1 MPNHVIVS
9 TLNWSTKTLEEAVG
23 AVAALEFGQI
33 DLALHEGRA
42 HIDPSALA
50 AGGPDAVRREAERVQ
65 GLIARLEMRRTS
77 AFSVDLG
84 TRGLADH
91 APRFAGVCELARAL
105 AVPVLTLMSAPT
117 GTLLADEAGR
127 LAALLPVA
135 ADRGIQ
141 LTVPTYRD
149 QVTSTLEAVL
159 QLCEAVPGLGV
170 TLDVGHLYAG
180 PHRSADYSALLP
192 LVKHVY
198 LRDATV
204 DHPQVPAGSGS
215 VDFGGI
221 VSRLHAAGYEGK
233 FAIVYDDRVPTLAA
247 PGGSV
252 DTEANVIRMRDVFV
266 AAERAAGIVRSGPP
280 PVPAP

>member
-9 TLNWSTKTLEEAVG
+9 TLNWSTRTLEEAMA

-50 AGGPDAVRREAERVQ
+50 TGGPDAIRREAERVQ

-84 TRGLADH
+84 TGNLADH
-91 APRFAGVCELARAL
+91 GPRFSAVCDLARAL
-105 AVPVLTLMSAPT
+105 DVPVLTLMSAPT
-117 GTLLADEAGR
+117 GTPLAVEVGR
-127 LAALLPVA
+127 LSEFLPVA
-135 ADRGIQ
+135 ADRGVQ
-141 LTVPTYRD
+141 LTIPTHRD
-149 QVTSTLEAVL
+149 QVTSTPQAVL

-170 TLDVGHLYAG
+170 TLDGSHLYAG
-180 PHRSADYSALLP
+180 PNRGADYSALLP

-204 DHPQVPAGSGS
+204 DHSQVPAGSGS
-215 VDFGGI
+215 VDFGWI
-221 VSRLHAAGYEGK
+221 VTRLHARGYEGK
-233 FAIVYDDRVPTLAA
+233 FAIIYDDQVPTVAGA
-247 PGGSV
+247 GDPA
-252 DTEANVIRMRDVFV
+252 DTEANVIRMRDTFV
-266 AAERAAGIVRSGPP
+266 AAERAAGIVRSGSP
-280 PVPAP
+280 PVSVS